1 MNETLSRRRVL
12 IVDDE
17 EDVQAL
23 IGHVLWDAGCEVEFA
38 ADGSAALRRA
48 ELGGLDLVV
57 LDLLLPDS
65 DGHLVLQRLRELP
78 APPPIVVVSAQADY
92 GNFARALREGAEAYL
107 VKPFRVKDLLTTC
120 EGILMGTR
128 PSDRR
133 RQPRQTLAG
142 EVQVRGLDGEPLTL
156 GELVDLSPGGA
167 QAQLGTPLQPRAGVR
182 LAVRSS
188 AGDLDVEGRV
198 AWLGLASKGFA
209 HGFGFVNLSPEH
221 EDRLRALL
229 EPSA

>member
-1 MNETLSRRRVL
+1 MRILV
-12 IVDDE
+12 VDDE
-17 EDVQAL
+17 PRILAFVARRLEAEGFAVH
-23 IGHVLWDAGCEVEFA
+23 GA
-38 ADGSAALRRA
+38 ADGISALQAVRRSRY
-48 ELGGLDLVV
+48 DLVV